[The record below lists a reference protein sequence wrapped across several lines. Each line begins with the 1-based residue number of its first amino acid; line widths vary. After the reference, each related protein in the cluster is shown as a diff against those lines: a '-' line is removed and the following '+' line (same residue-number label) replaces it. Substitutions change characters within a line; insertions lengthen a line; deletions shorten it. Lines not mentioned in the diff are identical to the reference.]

1 MNHFWKRYNDG
12 QMLADLIRYIPG
24 LAKLAY
30 QGQIKS
36 IETKRKYADDT
47 YKGMKLLHFQLF

>member
-47 YKGMKLLHFQLF
+47 

>member
-1 MNHFWKRYNDG
+1 
-12 QMLADLIRYIPG
+12 MLADLIRYIPG

-47 YKGMKLLHFQLF
+47 YKVWSYWISNCFNKKSL